1 MNSTKINDSNF
12 LNTSINSPNPNR
24 QNFPMIYD
32 SNRKTQFNIN
42 LTLKKPTENFKSTN
56 LNSNVILESPNR
68 KKHINKNIIDSK

>member
-32 SNRKTQFNIN
+32 SNRKT
-42 LTLKKPTENFKSTN
+42 
-56 LNSNVILESPNR
+56 
-68 KKHINKNIIDSK
+68 